1 MAKLLKLTNDYVFK
15 RIFGYSGDEEVTK
28 ILLRDILQT
37 EVNNIELDNNTITE
51 KDLLDDKVGILD
63 IKASINKNIEC
74 DIEMQVVN
82 QKDIEKRLLFYW
94 SKIYSKTIKEGKGYE
109 NLKKSIV
116 VLIADFKFKGLKS
129 IPKYITK
136 WNLREE
142 EYSHIVLTDVLEI
155 YIIELEKFSKQAEKR
170 ANKNLDFWIKFIKN
184 PEVIAMDEKREDK
197 ETIVEEKDKKIIEE
211 KEERDEK
218 QEKELEETKNAIKKA
233 KEKLEQISK
242 NEHEIY
248 LAELR
253 EKYIRDQYSIEAY
266 GYDRGKE
273 DGINIGKNIG
283 KIEGKRQ
290 EKNEIA
296 KKMLEQNVD
305 IELIK
310 ICTGLT
316 EEEINKLK
324 E

>member
-37 EVNNIELDNNTITE
+37 EVNNIKLDNNTITE

-63 IKASINKNIEC
+63 IKASINKKIEC

-109 NLKKSIV
+109 SLKKSIV

-155 YIIELEKFSKQAEKR
+155 YIIELEKFSKQAENR

-184 PEVIAMDEKREDK
+184 PEVINMSEN
-197 ETIVEEKDKKIIEE
+197 KKIKQENIEE
-211 KEERDEK
+211 KE
-218 QEKELEETKNAIKKA
+218 EKELEETKRAIGKA
-233 KEKLEQISK
+233 KEKLEQIS
-242 NEHEIY
+242 NDEHEIY

-273 DGINIGKNIG
+273 DG
-283 KIEGKRQ
+283 
-290 EKNEIA
+290 EKQKTIAIA
-296 KKMLEQNVD
+296 KKMLEQKVD

-310 ICTGLT
+310 TCTGLT

-324 E
+324 EE

>member
-155 YIIELEKFSKQAEKR
+155 YIIELEKFSKQAKNR
-170 ANKNLDFWIKFIKN
+170 TNKNLDFWIKFIKN

>member
-37 EVNNIELDNNTITE
+37 EVSNIELDNNTITE

-74 DIEMQVVN
+74 DIEMQVVK

-109 NLKKSIV
+109 SLKKSIV
-116 VLIADFKFKGLKS
+116 VLIADFKFKGLKN

-155 YIIELEKFSKQAEKR
+155 YIIELEKFSKQAENR
-170 ANKNLDFWIKFIKN
+170 QNKNLDFWIKFIKN
-184 PEVIAMDEKREDK
+184 PEVMNMCEINKNNDKNNNEIKNNAENNKKELK
-197 ETIVEEKDKKIIEE
+197 ETMK
-211 KEERDEK
+211 
-218 QEKELEETKNAIKKA
+218 AIAKA
-233 KEKLEQISK
+233 KEKLEQIS
-242 NEHEIY
+242 NDEHEIY